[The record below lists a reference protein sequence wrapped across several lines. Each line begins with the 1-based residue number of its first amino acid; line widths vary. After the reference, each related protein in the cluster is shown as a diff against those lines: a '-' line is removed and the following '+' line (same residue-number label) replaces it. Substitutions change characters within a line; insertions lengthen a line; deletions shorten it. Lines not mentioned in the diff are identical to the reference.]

1 MRKAPSRTN
10 SQIVHAFTLA
20 RQEMELE
27 VDKKRLA
34 DLVAATAKRREE
46 REDNF
51 NKKKEKEK
59 KDKGAGFGAAL
70 SNAEKYKSMV

>member
-1 MRKAPSRTN
+1 
-10 SQIVHAFTLA
+10 
-20 RQEMELE
+20 MELE

-46 REDNF
+46 RDDNF
-51 NKKKEKEK
+51 NKKKDKEK
-59 KDKGAGFGAAL
+59 KKAGFGEAL

>member
-1 MRKAPSRTN
+1 
-10 SQIVHAFTLA
+10 
-20 RQEMELE
+20 MELE

-46 REDNF
+46 RDDNF
-51 NKKKEKEK
+51 NKKKD
-59 KDKGAGFGAAL
+59 KDKKKAGFGEAL